1 MAFDKLKKM
10 LGDDTEEENDN
21 YYSIDEGKGTKA
33 SVNTNQNV
41 NTNNNTNAEP
51 SNQMILIE
59 PRAYSESQAIADHLK
74 ARNTV
79 VVNLKRVT
87 SNQAKR
93 IIDFLTGTLYAIGGD
108 LQKIGPGIYLCTPK
122 DVKVQGKISDD
133 DKPKET
139 KDDEIDW

>member
-10 LGDDTEEENDN
+10 LGDEDDRDVVDEESF
-21 YYSIDEGKGTKA
+21 YTIDENKEKTTKEA
-33 SVNTNQNV
+33 
-41 NTNNNTNAEP
+41 

-59 PRAYSESQAIADHLK
+59 PRAYSESQTIADHLK
-74 ARNTV
+74 SKNTV

-87 SNQAKR
+87 DAQAKR

-122 DVKVQGKISDD
+122 NVSVQGKISEGDEG
-133 DKPKET
+133 KSK
-139 KDDEIDW
+139 KGDDEIDW